1 MTGEYDDIINLPRH
15 ISVRHPPM
23 AALDRAAQFSPFA
36 ALTGYDAAIKETAR
50 LTDERIELDE
60 CAVNALSDR
69 LQIIAARIAEQPE
82 VAITYFQ
89 PDRMKRGGAY
99 VTAAG
104 PVKKIEEY
112 ERIAIMADGTMIP
125 LDEIVGIEGAL
136 FESAN
141 DR

>member
-1 MTGEYDDIINLPRH
+1 
-15 ISVRHPPM
+15 M

-36 ALTGYDAAIKETAR
+36 ALTGYDAAIRETAR

-60 CAVNALSDR
+60 CAVSALSDR

-89 PDRMKRGGAY
+89 PDRMKHGGAY

-104 PVKKIEEY
+104 LVKKIGEY
-112 ERIAIMADGTMIP
+112 ERIAVMADGTTIP

-136 FESAN
+136 FEPAN